1 MKTII
6 LASHGHFAEGLLDTL
21 QIIAGKQN
29 HIETY
34 CAYTKKG
41 NIVNDISNLMKRHE
55 GGELIVCTDLYG
67 GSVNNCF
74 MQYLQRPG
82 FYLIA
87 GINLPILLEIICRE
101 QQDTYSM
108 LNDILK
114 QNDQYIKFCNQIS
127 LQNVIT
133 EEF

>member
-41 NIVNDISNLMKRHE
+41 NIVNDISNLM
-55 GGELIVCTDLYG
+55 
-67 GSVNNCF
+67 
-74 MQYLQRPG
+74 
-82 FYLIA
+82 
-87 GINLPILLEIICRE
+87 
-101 QQDTYSM
+101 
-108 LNDILK
+108 
-114 QNDQYIKFCNQIS
+114 
-127 LQNVIT
+127 
-133 EEF
+133 